1 MKTSLKILHWTPR
14 IFCILAILFV
24 SLFALDAFEPGQTIW
39 RQIGAFLIHLIPSFI
54 LAAMLVVAWK
64 WELVGGIIFI
74 AIGIGF
80 TPFIYINNYQMNQS
94 VWMSIGIIATITL
107 PFILVGVLFIL
118 NHFMR
123 RKAAKKQNHSTTQ

>member
-54 LAAMLVVAWK
+54 LTAMLVVAWK

-94 VWMSIGIIATITL
+94 VWMSISIIATITL

-123 RKAAKKQNHSTTQ
+123 RKAAKKQNHSTT

>member
-123 RKAAKKQNHSTTQ
+123 RKAAKKQNHSTT

>member
-54 LAAMLVVAWK
+54 LTAMLVVAWK

-123 RKAAKKQNHSTTQ
+123 RKAAKKQNHSTT